1 MKMNRTYRLF
11 VALCAGI
18 LFFLMG
24 GQQEVHAQQV
34 GIKTN
39 SLMWAAATPN
49 IGCEVVVGEHSSID
63 LSAFGHYNPYGI
75 QSQILAFQPEFRYWF
90 NGRPMIREYIGV
102 AAMVTNYDLSVNR
115 YVYTG
120 NAMSLGLTGGYA
132 FLIGTNWRLEVCGG
146 FGLIG
151 FWQKHYYET
160 DDYFVDKTVAAN
172 SWGYKLFPAKI
183 GVSFTYIIK

>member
-1 MKMNRTYRLF
+1 MKINRTYRLL

-18 LFFLMG
+18 LFFLAG
-24 GQQEVHAQQV
+24 GRQEAHAQQV

-75 QSQILAFQPEFRYWF
+75 RSQILAFQPEFRYWF

>member
-1 MKMNRTYRLF
+1 MKQKKTYRYLVAMCAAVVLF
-11 VALCAGI
+11 LA
-18 LFFLMG
+18 G
-24 GQQEVHAQQV
+24 GQQEAHAQQV

-39 SLMWAAATPN
+39 ALMWAAMTPN
-49 IGCEVVVGEHSSID
+49 LGCEVVVGEHSSVD
-63 LSAFGHYNPYGI
+63 LSVFGHYNPYGI
-75 QSQILAFQPEFRYWF
+75 NSQVLAFQPEFRYWF
-90 NGRPMIREYIGV
+90 NGRPMIREYIGIG
-102 AAMVTNYDLSVNR
+102 AMITSYDINVNR

-132 FLIGTNWRLEVCGG
+132 FLLGSNWRLELCGG
-146 FGLIG
+146 FGLIS

-172 SWGYKLFPAKI
+172 SWGYKLFPAKL

>member
-1 MKMNRTYRLF
+1 MKTNNTYRYL
-11 VALCAGI
+11 VTMCAVM
-18 LFFLMG
+18 LFFFLSG
-24 GQQEVHAQQV
+24 EQRAHAQQV

-39 SLMWAAATPN
+39 ALMWAAMTPN

-63 LSAFGHYNPYGI
+63 LSAFGHYNPYGLD
-75 QSQILAFQPEFRYWF
+75 SKVLAFQPEFRYWF

-102 AAMVTNYDLSVNR
+102 AAMITNYDLSVNR

-120 NAMSLGLTGGYA
+120 NAISLGLTGGYA
-132 FLIGTNWRLEVCGG
+132 FLLGSNWRLELCGG

-160 DDYFVDKTVAAN
+160 DDYFVDKTIAAN
-172 SWGYKLFPAKI
+172 SWGYKLFPAKL
-183 GVSFTYIIK
+183 GVSFT

>member
-1 MKMNRTYRLF
+1 MKMNRTYRLI

-18 LFFLMG
+18 LFFLAG
-24 GQQEVHAQQV
+24 GRQEAHAQQV